1 MKEKG
6 KHILAF
12 EYYFMLRGPGSKR
25 SIKKATKKLGVSRT
39 AVNKWHKAF
48 N

>member
-12 EYYFMLRGPGSKR
+12 EYYFMLGALEVKE
-25 SIKKATKKLGVSRT
+25 V
-39 AVNKWHKAF
+39 
-48 N
+48 